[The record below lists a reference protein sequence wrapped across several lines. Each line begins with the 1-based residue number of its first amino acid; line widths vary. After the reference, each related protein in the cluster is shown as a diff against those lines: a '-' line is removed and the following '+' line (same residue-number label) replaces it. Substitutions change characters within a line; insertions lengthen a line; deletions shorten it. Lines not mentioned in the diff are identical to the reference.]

1 MSNNKTPLYEKIFNH
16 YKEKI
21 LSGELEVGNRLPSEN
36 AIAQTFSV
44 SRITVSRAFKELE
57 RAKLIRRVKGSGS
70 YVKNMHQG
78 STKDSNHDF
87 ISLILPS
94 KGDFSSEILKGI
106 EEVAMQNDYFVTYH
120 NSSESPELEKE
131 LVLEIMSR
139 GSAGF
144 IAYPVEPKANM
155 DLYSKLL
162 ISGYPFVVIDRKI
175 QGLDTSLVWTDN
187 QKGTYDMTSHLLKTG
202 HTRIIFLGYSVF
214 EISSETERYR
224 GFCKAH
230 IDHGVPLLHRNLY
243 GTEKDTRSIPADYM
257 PGAVFGIRACN
268 YLFDLL
274 ETISLAERPTAIV
287 AVNDY
292 IASILVSAAIERD
305 ISIPADYSITGFD
318 DLPYAAHLPV
328 PLTTVAQPARQIGR
342 LAASELFIKI
352 NNPGCEPK
360 EYIVEAEIVVRKS
373 TASI

>member
-1 MSNNKTPLYEKIFNH
+1 MSNNKMPLYENIFNH
-16 YKEKI
+16 YKERI
-21 LSGELEVGNRLPSEN
+21 LSGELPDRTRLPSEN
-36 AIAQTFSV
+36 AIMKTFGV

-57 RAKLIRRVKGSGS
+57 LAKLIRRVKGSGS
-70 YVKNMHQG
+70 YVKNIHQG
-78 STKDSNHDF
+78 SGNYINHEF

-106 EEVAMQNDYFVTYH
+106 EEVATENDYFVTYH
-120 NSSESPELEKE
+120 NSSESSELEKE
-131 LVLEIMSR
+131 LVLEIMSK

-144 IAYPVEPKANM
+144 IVYPIDPKANM

-162 ISGYPFVVIDRKI
+162 ISGHPFVVIDRKI

-187 QKGTYDMTSHLLKTG
+187 QKGAYDMTSHLLKTG
-202 HTRIIFLGYSVF
+202 HSRIIFLGNSVF

-230 IDHGVPLLHRNLY
+230 IDHGIPMLHKNLY
-243 GTEKDTRSIPADYM
+243 GTEEDTKLIPADYM
-257 PGAVFGIRACN
+257 PEAEFGIRACN
-268 YLFDLL
+268 FLFDLL
-274 ETISLAERPTAIV
+274 ETINIAERPTAIA
-287 AVNDY
+287 AVNDQL
-292 IASILVSAAIERD
+292 ASILISTAIERG

-342 LAASELFIKI
+342 LATSELFMKI
-352 NNPGCEPK
+352 NNPAQKPK
-360 EYIVEAEIVVRKS
+360 EHVVEAKIVVRKS
-373 TASI
+373 TCGI